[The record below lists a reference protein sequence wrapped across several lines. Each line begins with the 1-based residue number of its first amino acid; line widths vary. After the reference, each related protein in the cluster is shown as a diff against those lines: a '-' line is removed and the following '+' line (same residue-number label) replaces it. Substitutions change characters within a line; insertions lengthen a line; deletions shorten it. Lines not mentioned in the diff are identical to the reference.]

1 MSMKPNGK
9 SIISSSDDN
18 SDKKNGSNPLLSA
31 AVKAKGKAH
40 VSSDDNREVMFF
52 NEISLGP
59 QGADHEIKFE
69 LEAKGRNIYR
79 RRDNLEKLK
88 TQLASREKFYGKF
101 LLSNLSTSKFQ
112 LECGVSV
119 PDDKRLFKLV
129 SMSGALEEL
138 LVLNKKIL
146 DIQLHELVSRHGAIV
161 EKVRIQSPFQVIVHH
176 SLHIIK
182 FLPSFY
188 GAPHI

>member
-59 QGADHEIKFE
+59 QGADHVLRNCNSRFCPTGKDQKIPPAY
-69 LEAKGRNIYR
+69 EARLSIHSR
-79 RRDNLEKLK
+79 
-88 TQLASREKFYGKF
+88 QL
-101 LLSNLSTSKFQ
+101 L
-112 LECGVSV
+112 
-119 PDDKRLFKLV
+119 
-129 SMSGALEEL
+129 
-138 LVLNKKIL
+138 
-146 DIQLHELVSRHGAIV
+146 
-161 EKVRIQSPFQVIVHH
+161 RI
-176 SLHIIK
+176 
-182 FLPSFY
+182 
-188 GAPHI
+188 